1 MHADSTRLPAPAGR
15 TPDAWTLLTGGSVA
29 LVAGFGGDLLRLG
42 LHRAG
47 RARAAMAAWQR
58 RPMAA
63 RGWRCPNGCN

>member
-42 LHRAG
+42 LLRAG
-47 RARAAMAAWQR
+47 R
-58 RPMAA
+58 
-63 RGWRCPNGCN
+63 N